1 MQNTAYKEVKIDR
14 YEYGFLLQLLNA
26 KRTYLIKQ
34 KQPTDEIDELIIKL
48 IDAKEKK
55 KLLQKNNYER

>member
-26 KRTYLIKQ
+26 KRTYLLKQ
-34 KQPTDEIDELIIKL
+34 KQHTDEIDELIIKI

-55 KLLQKNNYER
+55 KLFQKSYNER